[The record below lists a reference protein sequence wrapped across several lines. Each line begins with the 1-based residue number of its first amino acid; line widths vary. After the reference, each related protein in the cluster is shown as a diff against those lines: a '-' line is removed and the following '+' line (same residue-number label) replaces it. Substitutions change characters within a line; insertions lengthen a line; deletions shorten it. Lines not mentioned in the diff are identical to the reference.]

1 MPNPL
6 ASVGVAMRRRDV
18 MRMLGAA
25 AALWPLPTRAQPAKV
40 PRVGILTPAESDQT
54 SVFAAFRKGLRDA
67 GYVEGQTIVLDFG
80 LAKGHLDALPA
91 LATELVRLPVD
102 VVVTDGGEATQAAA
116 GVTRTIP
123 IVMAIAP
130 DAIASGLVAST
141 ARPAGNVTGMTLG
154 RIEQGG
160 KRLELLKQAVPG
172 MARVTVLLNPKNM
185 PAQLQLRTTE
195 EAAKT
200 LGVQIATLSAS
211 TPDELRALVPAD
223 LSGIDGLVVPADP
236 VFWNHR
242 GTIIALAAAARVPAV
257 YPERDYAV
265 EGGLI
270 AFGPNVPDSFR
281 RAASYVDRILR
292 GARPGDLPIDE
303 ASKFEFVI
311 NLRAA
316 RQLGLSLPPLFLAR
330 ADEVIE

>member
-1 MPNPL
+1 M
-6 ASVGVAMRRRDV
+6 GVAMRRRDV
-18 MRMLGAA
+18 LRLLGAA
-25 AALWPLPTRAQPAKV
+25 AVFWPLATRAQPAKM
-40 PRVGILTPAESDQT
+40 PRVGILTPAESDRT
-54 SVFAAFRKGLRDA
+54 SVFDAFRKGLRDA
-67 GYVEGQTIVLDFG
+67 GYVEGKTVILDFR
-80 LAKGHLDALPA
+80 LAKGNLDALSA

-102 VVVTDGGEATQAAA
+102 VVVTDGGAATQAAA
-116 GVTRTIP
+116 GVTRTLP
-123 IVMAIAP
+123 IVMGIAP
-130 DAIASGLVAST
+130 DAIASGLVANT

-154 RIEQGG
+154 SIEQSG

-172 MARVTVLLNPKNM
+172 VARVTVLLNPKNM

-211 TPDELRALVPAD
+211 TPDELRALAPAD
-223 LSGIDGLVVPADP
+223 LSGIDALVVPADP

-242 GTIIALAAAARVPAV
+242 ATIIALAAAARVPAV

-265 EGGLI
+265 DGGLI

-292 GARPGDLPIDE
+292 GANPGDLPIDE
-303 ASKFEFVI
+303 ASKFEFVV
-311 NLRAA
+311 NLRTA
-316 RQLGLSLPPLFLAR
+316 RQLGLTLPPLFLAR

>member
-1 MPNPL
+1 
-6 ASVGVAMRRRDV
+6 MRRRDV

-25 AALWPLPTRAQPAKV
+25 AAFWPLATRAQPAKV
-40 PRVGILTPAESDQT
+40 PRVGILTPAESDNT
-54 SVFAAFRKGLRDA
+54 SIFAAFRKGLRDA
-67 GYVEGQTIVLDFG
+67 GYVEGQTIVLDFR
-80 LAKGHLDALPA
+80 LAKGNLDALPA
-91 LATELVRLPVD
+91 LAAELVRLPAD
-102 VVVTDGGEATQAAA
+102 VVLTDGAAATRAAA

-123 IVMAIAP
+123 IVMGISP
-130 DAIASGLVAST
+130 DAIAWGLVANT

-172 MARVTVLLNPKNM
+172 MARVTVLLNPKNS
-185 PAQLQLRTTE
+185 PAQLQLRTVE
-195 EAAKT
+195 EAAKA
-200 LGVQIATLSAS
+200 LGVQITTLSAS
-211 TPDELRALVPAD
+211 TPDELLALLPAR
-223 LSGIDGLVVPADP
+223 LSGADGLVVSADA

-242 GTIIALAAAARVPAV
+242 ATIITLAAAARLPAV

-265 EGGLI
+265 DGGLI
-270 AFGPNVPDSFR
+270 AYGPNVPDSFR
-281 RAASYVDRILR
+281 RAAFYVDRILR
-292 GARPGDLPIDE
+292 GAKPGDLPIDE
-303 ASKFEFVI
+303 ASKFEFVV

>member
-40 PRVGILTPAESDQT
+40 PRVGILTPAESANT
-54 SVFAAFRKGLRDA
+54 SIFDAFRKGLRDA
-67 GYVEGQTIVLDFG
+67 GYVEGRTVVLDFR
-80 LAKGHLDALPA
+80 LAKGNLDALPA
-91 LATELVRLPVD
+91 LASELVRLSVD
-102 VVVTDGGEATQAAA
+102 VVVTDGSTATQTAA

-123 IVMAIAP
+123 IAMGIAP
-130 DAIASGLVAST
+130 DAIASGLVTNT

-154 RIEQGG
+154 RVELGG

-172 MARVTVLLNPKNM
+172 IARVTLLVNPKNM
-185 PAQLQLRTTE
+185 STPPLVR
-195 EAAKT
+195 AAEDTAKA
-200 LGVQIATLSAS
+200 LGVQITTLSAS
-211 TPDELRALVPAD
+211 TPDELLALVPAR
-223 LSGIDGLVVPADP
+223 LAGADGFVVSADA

-242 GTIIALAAAARVPAV
+242 ATIVALAAAARVPAL
-257 YPERDYAV
+257 YPERDYADA
-265 EGGLI
+265 GGLI
-270 AFGPNVPDSFR
+270 AYGANVPDSFR

-292 GARPGDLPIDE
+292 GAKPGDLPIDE
-303 ASKFEFVI
+303 ASKFDFVV
-311 NLRAA
+311 NLRTA
-316 RQLGLSLPPLFLAR
+316 RQLGLTLPPLFLAR